1 MELFELKDF
10 SLSFAPQ
17 TLAIDTFKA
26 IIDRDKT
33 KDKSIAIK
41 EMSFIYFFADDR
53 SDFKSFIDD
62 NERTEE
68 IKLALSIDH
77 KWKPD
82 KQILEAIDFYIK
94 MEETVGSRLLNS
106 CLIAADKMGK
116 FLEGINFQEED
127 EKGKLVHNVKQVNDT
142 IRQIPLTIKS
152 LLEAQREIKKE
163 KDAKSGARGSIQKG
177 DFEDIE

>member
-17 TLAIDTFKA
+17 TLAIDVFKA

-116 FLEGINFQEED
+116 FLEGIDLNKED

-142 IRQIPLTIKS
+142 IKQVPLTIKS

-163 KDAKSGARGSIQKG
+163 KEAKSGARGSIQKG